1 MFENVEPTIESGTF
15 LIATPALR
23 DPNFHRTVILICDHD
38 DQGSFGLVVNRP
50 TGIPIGKVFEQLT
63 SGLEEDRSLFFGG
76 PVDQERLFAIR
87 RGVPQ
92 EDAGDVIG
100 NGMFLPKD
108 LEGSVERI
116 GSGSDLLKEYRF
128 FVGYAGW
135 TAGQLEAELLEQ
147 SWIAVSGIED
157 MLFETDPE
165 KLWSEALSGL
175 GGEQKLWSM
184 MPPEPD
190 WN

>member
-1 MFENVEPTIESGTF
+1 M
-15 LIATPALR
+15 
-23 DPNFHRTVILICDHD
+23 
-38 DQGSFGLVVNRP
+38 
-50 TGIPIGKVFEQLT
+50 
-63 SGLEEDRSLFFGG
+63 
-76 PVDQERLFAIR
+76 
-87 RGVPQ
+87 
-92 EDAGDVIG
+92 IG

-108 LEGSVERI
+108 LEESVERI

-157 MLFETDPE
+157 LLFETDPE
-165 KLWSEALSGL
+165 QLWSEALRAM

>member
-1 MFENVEPTIESGTF
+1 MFENEEPVIKSGTF
-15 LIATPALR
+15 LIATPSLR

-38 DQGSFGLVVNRP
+38 EQGSFGLVVNRP
-50 TGIPIGKVFEQLT
+50 TGIPIEKVFEQLT
-63 SGLEEDRSLFFGG
+63 PELGDDRSLFFGG

-92 EDAGDVIG
+92 EDVGDEIG

-108 LEGSVERI
+108 LTGSVERI

-135 TAGQLEAELLEQ
+135 EAGQLQHELKEQ
-147 SWIAVSGIED
+147 SWITVSGIED
-157 MLFETDPE
+157 LLFDTAPDQ
-165 KLWSEALSGL
+165 LWSEALRAM
-175 GGEQKLWSM
+175 GGEHVLWSM

>member
-1 MFENVEPTIESGTF
+1 MFPNEEPSIESGTF
-15 LIATPALR
+15 LIATPSLR

-38 DQGSFGLVVNRP
+38 EEGSFGLVLNRP
-50 TGIPIGKVFEQLT
+50 TGIPIKNVFEQL
-63 SGLEEDRSLFFGG
+63 SPEFGENRSLFFGG

-87 RGVPQ
+87 RGVPG
-92 EDAGDVIG
+92 EEPGDVIG

-108 LEGSVERI
+108 LEESVERI

-135 TAGQLEAELLEQ
+135 SAGQLEAELMEQ

-157 MLFETDPE
+157 LLFETDPE
-165 KLWSEALSGL
+165 KLWSEALSAM

-184 MPPEPD
+184 MPTEPD